1 MKLHLLSSLAMF
13 LFLTVSSMATD
24 HVISTSGLTYA
35 PAELT
40 VNVGDNITI
49 NASSVHPTTE
59 VSQATWEAN
68 GTAALVGG
76 FGTNTA
82 SFTFTVEEVGI
93 IYYVCDD
100 HIASGMKGLINVLD
114 PVGIPELVNSD
125 GFTLNSNPLVAG
137 LLSYTLVDKELIGSQ
152 VEIID
157 LSGKLVFQERLISS
171 SAAFQTNLKVG
182 VYLLVIRR
190 NDEAILFTQRVFI
203 EN

>member
-1 MKLHLLSSLAMF
+1 
-13 LFLTVSSMATD
+13 MATD

-93 IYYVCDD
+93 IYYVCDN

-137 LLSYTLVDKELIGSQ
+137 LLGYTLEDEALIGSQ
-152 VEIID
+152 LEMYD
-157 LSGKLVFQERLISS
+157 LSGKLVFQERLVSASS
-171 SAAFQTNLKVG
+171 TLQTDLNVG
-182 VYLLVIRR
+182 VYLLVLRR
-190 NDEAILFTQRVFI
+190 NDEAILLSEKVLI
-203 EN
+203 ND